1 MQNFLAINSNPFL
14 LWYIITIDTIKNY
27 LVAFFQQYV
36 NFDFHEKE
44 EGSPLGEKY
53 FLLNHGLIYLSE
65 CVLKSTLRI
74 KIRFLKI
81 LTLAKV
87 ILKRLTILAILAK
100 SADFDSYLRIT
111 FARVNIFKNR
121 FLILNLL
128 FKTNSGRYI
137 KPYFERKKILPQGGP
152 FPFFMKIEIDIL
164 LKKSYQNTFFGING
178 HYIIKGM
185 GWNSAPIEF
194 LKKW

>member
-1 MQNFLAINSNPFL
+1 MRHEE
-14 LWYIITIDTIKNY
+14 YITDQKTI
-27 LVAFFQQYV
+27 F
-36 NFDFHEKE
+36 
-44 EGSPLGEKY
+44 
-53 FLLNHGLIYLSE
+53 
-65 CVLKSTLRI
+65 
-74 KIRFLKI
+74 KI

-137 KPYFERKKILPQGGP
+137 KPCFDRKKILPSLP
-152 FPFFMKIEIDIL
+152 L
-164 LKKSYQNTFFGING
+164 C
-178 HYIIKGM
+178 
-185 GWNSAPIEF
+185 
-194 LKKW
+194 